1 MDPEVQANQQVL
13 HLPAVQKFQQG
24 QANPEVLPVLDH
36 LCRQVYQENLEF
48 LHLLAVLDH
57 PETQDYHFVLVV
69 LVILVFLMFPRGLAV
84 QSGLVVQLVQQLLV
98 ALRFQRFL
106 LVQEILSVQMVLE
119 NQYLL

>member
-1 MDPEVQANQQVL
+1 MLLVSHYCLVFREFLIGPEVQANQQVL
-13 HLPAVQKFQQG
+13 HLPAVQKFQQD

-69 LVILVFLMFPRGLAV
+69 LVILVR
-84 QSGLVVQLVQQLLV
+84 
-98 ALRFQRFL
+98 
-106 LVQEILSVQMVLE
+106 
-119 NQYLL
+119 